1 MTQSIASIA
10 RQPSVHVLANGAPL
24 SGVLSLQWSDPRVYN
39 VGSFTI
45 HKSFT
50 PGDVNAPAWWA
61 ETSNKQID
69 IEIRLALAE
78 TGYVSMFTGQVD
90 SHALDPLRQII
101 ALRGRD
107 MAAQF
112 LDTRITETYQNLTS
126 SEIATTLAQ
135 AHGLT
140 AQVTPTTT
148 LVGRY
153 YNADYDTL
161 AAGGFSRAVNE
172 WDLLCLLGQREGIV
186 PYVLGSTLYFQIAP
200 TPPPSYALWVGQNSD
215 GVMMSNCKTL
225 VCERALTMARDVNV
239 TVKSWHSGQKTI
251 IVGSALT
258 KTLTAADGSVPS
270 TNYSFEIPNLTKG
283 QADAAAQRL
292 AQDIAQ
298 HERVITANLPG
309 IATLTPQ
316 TVFTLT
322 GTGTD
327 YDGIDYFP
335 SQVTHSVTPRGGF
348 ETSISAKNC
357 SPLSLYDG
365 ASGALIK

>member
-1 MTQSIASIA
+1 MSQSIASYA
-10 RQPSVHVLANGAPL
+10 RQPHVQVLANGVAIG
-24 SGVLSLQWSDPRVYN
+24 GVLAVHWSDPLVYN
-39 VGSFTI
+39 VGSFTV

-50 PGDVNAPAWWA
+50 PGDANGPAWWA
-61 ETSNKQID
+61 DTSNKQID
-69 IEIRLALAE
+69 IEIRLALAP

-101 ALRGRD
+101 TLRGRD

-126 SEIATTLAQ
+126 SEIATELAQ

-153 YNADYDTL
+153 YNADHDTL
-161 AAGGFSRAVNE
+161 AAGAFSRAVNE

-186 PYVLGSTLYFQIAP
+186 PYVLGSVLYFQ
-200 TPPPSYALWVGQNSD
+200 TPATSPPSYALWVGQNSD
-215 GVMMSNCKTL
+215 GVSLSNCKTL
-225 VCERALTMARDVNV
+225 RCERALTMARDVQV
-239 TVKSWHSGQKTI
+239 TVKSWHSGQKLT
-251 IVGSALT
+251 IVGSAVT
-258 KTLTAADGSVPS
+258 KTLKAADGAMPP
-270 TNYSFEIPNLTKG
+270 TNYIFEIPNLTKG

-298 HERVITANLPG
+298 HERVITASLPG

-335 SQVTHSVTPRGGF
+335 SQVTHNVTPRGGF
-348 ETSISAKNC
+348 ETAISAKTY

-365 ASGALIK
+365 ANGALIK